1 MADGAT
7 PIVCDSG
14 ALHLTGLGGVSHVLD
29 AWGVDASGG
38 QITAST
44 RWLWSVDLPND
55 VIVNDRAFTPSSR
68 TVSPGTTQ
76 LFSFAG
82 PGTHTVTD
90 ASGMG
95 LFDSGPKAVGSL
107 AGVTIPGAGSYAY
120 RCTINTS
127 MTGTLKAG
135 MTVSPTS
142 GKTATVFTLSWAVGA
157 PPSGFGFDV
166 QVKRPGS
173 STWVSLRNDTLTPS
187 TTWTPLNGTGTYQF
201 RTRLQRLGATTV
213 SGWSAALSVSV
224 TS

>member
-1 MADGAT
+1 
-7 PIVCDSG
+7 
-14 ALHLTGLGGVSHVLD
+14 VSHILD
-29 AWGVDASGG
+29 AWGVDANGG

-55 VIVNDRAFTPSSR
+55 VIVSERAFTPSSR
-68 TVSPGTTQ
+68 SVNWGATQ

-95 LFDSGPKAVGSL
+95 LFDSGPEAVGSL

-120 RCTINTS
+120 RCTIVTS

-135 MTVSPTS
+135 MTASPTS
-142 GKTATVFTLSWAVGA
+142 GKTTTVFTVSWAAGP

-173 STWVSLRNDTLTPS
+173 SAWVSLRNDTLTPS
-187 TTWTPLNGTGTYQF
+187 TTWTPTNGTGTYQF
-201 RTRLQRLGATTV
+201 RTRLQRLGATAA
-213 SGWSAALSVSV
+213 SGWSAALSVPV